1 MLGRES
7 RRLMLSPSRL
17 HAHARQLL
25 ADLGIPLF
33 DTTQLVD
40 TLSGGQR
47 QLLAVARAM
56 RDRPGLLVLDEPTAA
71 LGVAE
76 TKQVEELTVGLRRCG
91 VSVLLVSHDVEQMFR
106 LADRIVVLRHGR
118 VVDDLRPA
126 DSHPDEVTA
135 LITGQ
140 EVDVSARRQLDRLHG
155 LVDRLAS
162 AEPGSAVAL
171 VLSSLATALRGGR
184 LALHVV
190 HEDGLEQV
198 AALGLPMTLRDAWR
212 RLPIG
217 AAGGPAGMAA
227 ATGQPTVDI
236 DAPPASGQVGSAS
249 SWRAAAGVGAAA
261 SAWAVP
267 IQGSAGVLGAITV
280 LQAAGGRPH
289 RDEIDLV
296 ALYAGHAA
304 GAIEREGLLDQVTA
318 RNRVLESIRD
328 VLQSLAGPAGE
339 HGLQAALSALR
350 AGLQA
355 TEVGVLDVPAAGGCR
370 ERAVVDAAGAQPS
383 ASPLLLAAAPPAAPV
398 RADGRAR
405 TIAARL
411 GPLLAV
417 AFPSPA
423 GSSVLAARWAG
434 RAAPADATALL
445 EDAGNSLRL
454 ALEREEAERAHQ
466 EALSLRRSQELQRQF
481 LSRLSHELRT
491 PLTAIH
497 GYASS
502 LQQTDVTW
510 DAETEARFLE
520 RIAAESSRLARLV
533 GDLLDFSAIE
543 SSVLRLQ
550 PDWCE
555 LPLVVD
561 AAVAC
566 VARPVGTTITARCGA
581 VLPVVWAD
589 HDRLEQVLVNLLDNA
604 VHHNPPGTNVL
615 VDARLSGAEVLVVV
629 ADDGIGAPADLLSS
643 PPGAPRERRAST
655 SGAGLGL
662 SIARGIV
669 AAHGWRLEMRA
680 VTRGTC
686 FVMRLPVERPAPP
699 PDAEVGERPAAA
711 AAGGG

>member
-1 MLGRES
+1 MAPMVATAAPTDAGALLRVRGVSVRYGAHRALDGVDLDVRPGELVALAGENGAGKSTLVRCIAGDIVPDGGEISVSDRSPRPGGRPPVAVVWQDLSLCDNLDVAANVMLGRES

-33 DTTQLVD
+33 ATTQLVD

-190 HEDGLEQV
+190 HDDGLEQV
-198 AALGLPMTLRDAWR
+198 ATLGLPMTLRGAWR

-267 IQGSAGVLGAITV
+267 IQGSAGVLGAITHP
-280 LQAAGGRPH
+280 QGAGAGPH
-289 RDEIDLV
+289 R
-296 ALYAGHAA
+296 
-304 GAIEREGLLDQVTA
+304 
-318 RNRVLESIRD
+318 
-328 VLQSLAGPAGE
+328 
-339 HGLQAALSALR
+339 
-350 AGLQA
+350 
-355 TEVGVLDVPAAGGCR
+355 
-370 ERAVVDAAGAQPS
+370 
-383 ASPLLLAAAPPAAPV
+383 
-398 RADGRAR
+398 
-405 TIAARL
+405 
-411 GPLLAV
+411 
-417 AFPSPA
+417 
-423 GSSVLAARWAG
+423 
-434 RAAPADATALL
+434 
-445 EDAGNSLRL
+445 
-454 ALEREEAERAHQ
+454 
-466 EALSLRRSQELQRQF
+466 
-481 LSRLSHELRT
+481 
-491 PLTAIH
+491 
-497 GYASS
+497 
-502 LQQTDVTW
+502 
-510 DAETEARFLE
+510 
-520 RIAAESSRLARLV
+520 
-533 GDLLDFSAIE
+533 
-543 SSVLRLQ
+543 
-550 PDWCE
+550 
-555 LPLVVD
+555 
-561 AAVAC
+561 
-566 VARPVGTTITARCGA
+566 
-581 VLPVVWAD
+581 
-589 HDRLEQVLVNLLDNA
+589 
-604 VHHNPPGTNVL
+604 
-615 VDARLSGAEVLVVV
+615 
-629 ADDGIGAPADLLSS
+629 
-643 PPGAPRERRAST
+643 
-655 SGAGLGL
+655 
-662 SIARGIV
+662 
-669 AAHGWRLEMRA
+669 
-680 VTRGTC
+680 
-686 FVMRLPVERPAPP
+686 
-699 PDAEVGERPAAA
+699 
-711 AAGGG
+711 